1 MSEVVRYSEVGM
13 VIGIKY
19 CGGCNP
25 VYDRVKRVGKLRETN
40 PEHEYVTPKGDQVC
54 DYWVVVCGCSRRCA
68 EMKSLKA
75 RYKVAVVW
83 DEESFRQL
91 EQELS
96 KSNGE
101 NPSLSQEK
109 RVLYLHETAA
119 AKRTITK
126 EDIDMFARLTQD
138 ESRLHQDTQVALKTG
153 FDRPLAHGMF
163 IDSLVSALMG
173 TRIPGSGTVYMEHNT
188 RFIRPVFCGD
198 TVEITVRFVSFE
210 EQEDCY
216 IGLFFSTCKNQHGER
231 VLTVRS
237 RQMMKKTLFAVAG
250 ERE

>member
-1 MSEVVRYSEVGM
+1 M

-25 VYDRVKRVGKLRETN
+25 VYDRAKRVRKLKETN
-40 PEHEYVTPKGDQVC
+40 PEHEYVTPKGDEVC

-68 EMKSLKA
+68 EIKNLKA

-91 EQELS
+91 EQELG
-96 KSNGE
+96 KSNE
-101 NPSLSQEK
+101 EKPFLSQQK
-109 RVLYLHETAA
+109 TMLHLHETAK

-126 EDIDMFARLTQD
+126 EDIEAFAKLTGD
-138 ESRLHQDTQVALKTG
+138 ESRLHQDPEVALKAG

-173 TRIPGSGTVYMEHNT
+173 TSLPGSGTVYMEHNT

-198 TVEITVRFVSFE
+198 TLEIIVQFVSFE
-210 EQEDCY
+210 EQENCY
-216 IGLFFSTCKNQHGER
+216 IGLFYGSCKNQHGER

-237 RQMMKKTLFAVAG
+237 RQMMMKTLFVVAG

>member
-1 MSEVVRYSEVGM
+1 M

-25 VYDRVKRVGKLRETN
+25 VYDRAKRVGKLRETN
-40 PEHEYVTPKGDQVC
+40 PGHEYVTPKGDQVC

-68 EMKSLKA
+68 EMKNLKA

-91 EQELS
+91 EQELF

-101 NPSLSQEK
+101 KPFLSQEK
-109 RVLYLHETAA
+109 RTLHLHETAA

-126 EDIDMFARLTQD
+126 EDTEMFARLTGD
-138 ESRLHQDTQVALKTG
+138 ESRLHQDTQAALKAG
-153 FDRPLAHGMF
+153 FDRPPAHGMF
-163 IDSLVSALMG
+163 LDSLVSALMG
-173 TRIPGSGTVYMEHNT
+173 TSLPGSGTVYMEHNT
-188 RFIRPVFCGD
+188 RFIRPAFCGD
-198 TVEITVRFVSFE
+198 TLEITVRFVSFE
-210 EQEDCY
+210 EQESSY
-216 IGLFFSTCKNQHGER
+216 TGLFFGTCKNQRGER

-237 RQMMKKTLFAVAG
+237 RQMMMKTLFAVAE

>member
-1 MSEVVRYSEVGM
+1 MPEVVWLSEAEM

-25 VYDRVKRVGKLRETN
+25 VYDRAKRVGKLKESN
-40 PEHEYVTPKGDQVC
+40 PEHEYVTLKGDEIC
-54 DYWVVVCGCSRRCA
+54 DYWAVVCGCSRRCA
-68 EMKSLKA
+68 EVKNLKA
-75 RYKVAVVW
+75 RYKVVVVW
-83 DEESFRQL
+83 DEESFKQL
-91 EQELS
+91 EQELL

-101 NPSLSQEK
+101 KPSLSQEK
-109 RVLYLHETAA
+109 RELRLHETAA
-119 AKRTITK
+119 AKRTIWK
-126 EDIDMFARLTQD
+126 EDVEMFARLTQD
-138 ESRLHQDTQVALKTG
+138 ESRLHQDIQVAIEAG

-198 TVEITVRFVSFE
+198 TVEITVQFVSFE
-210 EQEDCY
+210 ERENCY
-216 IGLFFSTCKNQHGER
+216 IGLFFGTCKNQRGER
-231 VLTVRS
+231 GLTVRS
-237 RQMMKKTLFAVAG
+237 RQMMMKTLFVVAG